1 MIESGLIESWISSSS
16 HLANSSKCDTK
27 AKILSSH
34 KRTLVQF
41 TLEEMKHFFFII
53 FVGLSISVCGLL
65 AEIIKAKVERNQDRN
80 RQVKIPARNLPRE
93 PPPQQHSQVIK
104 PSGPTQRPVLAKSST
119 RTRRPR
125 SVLPKDVVAQYFLS
139 RLLREVDEGP
149 ALDKSTEYLNE

>member
-1 MIESGLIESWISSSS
+1 MIESGLIESWISNSS

-41 TLEEMKHFFFII
+41 TLEEMKRFFLII

-80 RQVKIPARNLPRE
+80 RQVKILARNLPRE
-93 PPPQQHSQVIK
+93 PPPPQQLF
-104 PSGPTQRPVLAKSST
+104 PSH
-119 RTRRPR
+119 
-125 SVLPKDVVAQYFLS
+125 
-139 RLLREVDEGP
+139 
-149 ALDKSTEYLNE
+149 